1 MEPNKENKMFKSVML
16 FDPLFL
22 HNKKKSSLLLFDEN
36 DQKKKLAQ
44 SKHINPVEEEIKKI
58 EKTLRLSKRN
68 YNEIT
73 NVKLLYQI
81 KEDLNVIKNI
91 LDDYNEELKDSSKI
105 TFLNVVSFILKKIN
119 KKTYETEILKT
130 YFLNFEKLV
139 HLFMPLN
146 ININDMMTR
155 LVGQI
160 QYEKKG
166 KNRILFKEGDKGD
179 KFYIILKG
187 VVGILIPQEK
197 IVNCCPTEF
206 LKYLIS
212 LYLYQEKS
220 LINKL
225 LVSNRGTLKY
235 DEKIFYSLMDGLK
248 FYHFF
253 IYYSGTKKSY
263 KNPIEFLH
271 KENKI
276 NNFIQKKTDFSP
288 EQAFHSLNLTNISEE
303 IYEYYHNSMNEMHS
317 TFLTN
322 LNENKVNPNTFSIN
336 STNLSEFGE
345 YIKEY
350 EHDKRKLKENEFL
363 DKLYRV
369 SELSTNFTLG
379 CSTEEYILRVNC
391 ERKIKDISKEIRNNI
406 IKINEEPIDL
416 KYYNYLEVNQL
427 KDKNIFGE
435 LALINPNQKRTATI
449 IIKEDCH
456 FGILDKESYEISI
469 KAAQEKS
476 RIRNL
481 LYFTNGFLFKGLT
494 NNYFLNNYFFRFK
507 KKTYNLGEYLFRRG
521 EKRTKIFF
529 IISGEL
535 QIGGKMTLKKITEI
549 ISYLDRETRWD
560 DGGVIVKYCKKCED
574 FIKFYE
580 EKENNFRF
588 YVLKKKEIAGLD
600 DMTENDIFLFDC
612 MANSLEPTEVYEF
625 DYKIFKTCLKERPVE
640 INNDNYVAI
649 KKNLLIDR
657 LYKQRNSIAN
667 NEFKR
672 IQRDISNQELIN
684 MKIKEKKDIK
694 IDKNFLNLNK
704 TIFKKDIHSLIEEN
718 KKCSNNLNST
728 ITFDTKKPFLKT
740 IKDLSYYEQDLK
752 HKFLFSKNPYQDSNI
767 LTTPNRKSVFMPI
780 ESNDS
785 PINNPNILL
794 KLEKDK
800 HKKEKEISN
809 LLKSDNLNLN
819 KIALY
824 LNKSDLTFPQ
834 LEQNFKV
841 GNDRKTIYVS
851 KKVCNNNESEFI
863 MNKTISNK
871 SKFTFNNQKIFSLLL
886 KHHNYDDTR
895 NNLNTKD
902 EEKTNKAYENNKEN
916 FINVKDEIINNELKN
931 YENYIRNRRK
941 KKFLVSQ
948 NNSRE
953 KRKYRKRDIEEDYQN
968 IFLIDCLCLDK
979 WEENNNKFHKK
990 SKSEF
995 KGKKITLNQ

>member
-1 MEPNKENKMFKSVML
+1 M
-16 FDPLFL
+16 
-22 HNKKKSSLLLFDEN
+22 
-36 DQKKKLAQ
+36 
-44 SKHINPVEEEIKKI
+44 
-58 EKTLRLSKRN
+58 
-68 YNEIT
+68 
-73 NVKLLYQI
+73 
-81 KEDLNVIKNI
+81 
-91 LDDYNEELKDSSKI
+91 
-105 TFLNVVSFILKKIN
+105 
-119 KKTYETEILKT
+119 
-130 YFLNFEKLV
+130 
-139 HLFMPLN
+139 
-146 ININDMMTR
+146 
-155 LVGQI
+155 
-160 QYEKKG
+160 
-166 KNRILFKEGDKGD
+166 
-179 KFYIILKG
+179 
-187 VVGILIPQEK
+187 
-197 IVNCCPTEF
+197 
-206 LKYLIS
+206 
-212 LYLYQEKS
+212 
-220 LINKL
+220 
-225 LVSNRGTLKY
+225 
-235 DEKIFYSLMDGLK
+235 
-248 FYHFF
+248 
-253 IYYSGTKKSY
+253 
-263 KNPIEFLH
+263 
-271 KENKI
+271 
-276 NNFIQKKTDFSP
+276 
-288 EQAFHSLNLTNISEE
+288 
-303 IYEYYHNSMNEMHS
+303 NS
-317 TFLTN
+317 
-322 LNENKVNPNTFSIN
+322 
-336 STNLSEFGE
+336 
-345 YIKEY
+345 
-350 EHDKRKLKENEFL
+350 
-363 DKLYRV
+363 
-369 SELSTNFTLG
+369 
-379 CSTEEYILRVNC
+379 
-391 ERKIKDISKEIRNNI
+391 
-406 IKINEEPIDL
+406 
-416 KYYNYLEVNQL
+416 
-427 KDKNIFGE
+427 
-435 LALINPNQKRTATI
+435 
-449 IIKEDCH
+449 
-456 FGILDKESYEISI
+456 
-469 KAAQEKS
+469 
-476 RIRNL
+476 
-481 LYFTNGFLFKGLT
+481 
-494 NNYFLNNYFFRFK
+494 
-507 KKTYNLGEYLFRRG
+507 
-521 EKRTKIFF
+521 
-529 IISGEL
+529 
-535 QIGGKMTLKKITEI
+535 
-549 ISYLDRETRWD
+549 
-560 DGGVIVKYCKKCED
+560 
-574 FIKFYE
+574 
-580 EKENNFRF
+580 
-588 YVLKKKEIAGLD
+588 
-600 DMTENDIFLFDC
+600 
-612 MANSLEPTEVYEF
+612 
-625 DYKIFKTCLKERPVE
+625 
-640 INNDNYVAI
+640 
-649 KKNLLIDR
+649 LLIDR

-995 KGKKITLNQ
+995 KGKKIFLL